1 MLKAGFA
8 FNVIPSE
15 AEAYIDVR
23 ALPDEDMPRFYEEM
37 SALIADPS
45 VEIDPHKPIRPAT
58 PPSRTDTVMF
68 RALEHTQR
76 RMFPNAMV
84 LPSMLTGA
92 TDMAQLRAKGVAA
105 YGFGPIVE
113 AGDPGEAH
121 ANDERLAEAS
131 LYKLV
136 EFLWYT
142 ILEAAT

>member
-1 MLKAGFA
+1 M
-8 FNVIPSE
+8 
-15 AEAYIDVR
+15 R
-23 ALPDEDMPRFYEEM
+23 
-37 SALIADPS
+37 ALIAGLN
-45 VEIDPHKPIRPAT
+45 VEMEPRKPIRPAT
-58 PPSRTDTVMF
+58 QPSRTDTAMF
-68 RALEHTQR
+68 RALEHAQR
-76 RMFPNAMV
+76 RMFPKAIT

-92 TDMAQLRAKGVAA
+92 TDMAQLRAKGVEA

-136 EFLWYT
+136 EYLWYT